1 MYSNSPT
8 RQYIPASRKHPATYH
23 RLEESSFAPYAELH
37 DGTEA
42 SFGAERTR
50 AESATTS
57 AIAYQIASSLFRAT
71 LKESYLRK
79 PGRIRR
85 LCSDKLRQMS
95 GVLRRSPGNVR
106 SLCL

>member
-1 MYSNSPT
+1 MPFT
-8 RQYIPASRKHPATYH
+8 TLP
-23 RLEESSFAPYAELH
+23 

-50 AESATTS
+50 AESVTTS

-71 LKESYLRK
+71 LKESYLGK

-95 GVLRRSPGNVR
+95 RVLRRSPGNVR
-106 SLCL
+106 SLFL